1 MKILKNLI
9 TITAALAGIIGVLAL
24 ILVLAGFRPFILE
37 SESMEPIYTKGSLC
51 WVNTRV
57 DLDSVEIGDVLVY
70 RSPANTLVLHRL
82 VEMESSEDNSTL
94 QVTLQ
99 GDANS
104 MSQDVTLSSINFIGR
119 EAFTIPQLGVMVEQI
134 RSNSTVWFIVALF
147 IILSCVPWK
156 NVQHTEKANW
166 RRSSDEIHPC

>member
-24 ILVLAGFRPFILE
+24 ILVLAGFRPFILK
-37 SESMEPIYTKGSLC
+37 SESMEPVYTKGSLC

-82 VEMESSEDNSTL
+82 VDKSSSVDTSTL
-94 QVTLQ
+94 PVVMQ

-119 EAFTIPQLGVMVEQI
+119 EAFTIPRLGVMVEHI
-134 RSNSTVWFIVALF
+134 LSNNAIWFIVVLF
-147 IILSCVPWK
+147 VLLAAVPWESI
-156 NVQHTEKANW
+156 H
-166 RRSSDEIHPC
+166 RRKCIE

>member
-9 TITAALAGIIGVLAL
+9 TITAALAGIIGVLVL
-24 ILVLAGFRPFILE
+24 ILVLAGFRPFILR

-57 DLDSVEIGDVLVY
+57 DLDSVEVGDVLVY

-82 VEMESSEDNSTL
+82 VDKSASVDTTDLPVVM
-94 QVTLQ
+94 Q

-119 EAFTIPQLGVMVEQI
+119 EAFTIPRLGVVVEHI
-134 RSNSTVWFIVALF
+134 LSNNAVWFIIVLF
-147 IILSCVPWK
+147 VILACVPW
-156 NVQHTEKANW
+156 ESIL
-166 RRSSDEIHPC
+166 RRKCIE

>member
-24 ILVLAGFRPFILE
+24 ILVLVGFRPFILK

-57 DLDSVEIGDVLVY
+57 DLDSVEVGDVLVY

-82 VEMESSEDNSTL
+82 VEKERSDDTSSL
-94 QVTLQ
+94 PVTMQ

-119 EAFTIPQLGVMVEQI
+119 EAFTIPRLGMMVEHI
-134 RSNSTVWFIVALF
+134 LSNNAIWFIVAVFVL
-147 IILSCVPWK
+147 LAAVPWESI
-156 NVQHTEKANW
+156 H
-166 RRSSDEIHPC
+166 RRKCIE

>member
-24 ILVLAGFRPFILE
+24 ILVLAGFRPFILK
-37 SESMEPIYTKGSLC
+37 SESMEPVYTKGSLC

-57 DLDSVEIGDVLVY
+57 DLDSVEVGDVLVY

-82 VEMESSEDNSTL
+82 VDKSASVDTSTL
-94 QVTLQ
+94 CAVMQ

-104 MSQDVTLSSINFIGR
+104 MSQDVILSSINFIGR
-119 EAFTIPQLGVMVEQI
+119 EAFTIPRLGVVVQRI
-134 RSNSTVWFIVALF
+134 LSNNTIWLIVAVFVL
-147 IILSCVPWK
+147 LSAVPWESI
-156 NVQHTEKANW
+156 HRRKAAA
-166 RRSSDEIHPC
+166 

>member
-24 ILVLAGFRPFILE
+24 ILVLAGFRPFILK

-57 DLDSVEIGDVLVY
+57 DLNSVEIGDVLVY

-82 VEMESSEDNSTL
+82 VEKEHSDDTSSL
-94 QVTLQ
+94 PVTMQ

-119 EAFTIPQLGVMVEQI
+119 ETFTIPRLGVMVEHI
-134 RSNSTVWFIVALF
+134 LSNNAIWFIVVLF
-147 IILSCVPWK
+147 VLLAAVPWESI
-156 NVQHTEKANW
+156 H
-166 RRSSDEIHPC
+166 RRKCIE

>member
-24 ILVLAGFRPFILE
+24 ILVLAGFRPFILK
-37 SESMEPIYTKGSLC
+37 SKSMEPIYTKGSLC

-57 DLDSVEIGDVLVY
+57 DLNSVEIGDVLVY

-82 VEMESSEDNSTL
+82 VDKSASVDTSSL
-94 QVTLQ
+94 PVTMQ

-119 EAFTIPQLGVMVEQI
+119 ETFTIPRLGVMVEHI
-134 RSNSTVWFIVALF
+134 LSNNAIWFIVVLF
-147 IILSCVPWK
+147 VLLAAVPWESI
-156 NVQHTEKANW
+156 H
-166 RRSSDEIHPC
+166 RRKCIE

>member
-24 ILVLAGFRPFILE
+24 ILVLAGFRPFILK
-37 SESMEPIYTKGSLC
+37 SESMEPVYTKGSLC

-82 VEMESSEDNSTL
+82 VDKSSSVYTSTL
-94 QVTLQ
+94 PVVMQ

-119 EAFTIPQLGVMVEQI
+119 EAFTIPRLGMMVEHI
-134 RSNSTVWFIVALF
+134 LSNNAIWFIVAVFAL
-147 IILSCVPWK
+147 LAAVPWESI
-156 NVQHTEKANW
+156 H
-166 RRSSDEIHPC
+166 RRKCIE

>member
-24 ILVLAGFRPFILE
+24 ILVLAGFRPFILK
-37 SESMEPIYTKGSLC
+37 SESMEPVYTKGSLC

-82 VEMESSEDNSTL
+82 VDKSSSVDTSTL
-94 QVTLQ
+94 PVVMQ

-104 MSQDVTLSSINFIGR
+104 MSQDVILSSINFIGR
-119 EAFTIPQLGVMVEQI
+119 EAFTIPRLGVVVEHI
-134 RSNSTVWFIVALF
+134 LSNNTIWFIVAVFVL
-147 IILSCVPWK
+147 LAAVPWEFI
-156 NVQHTEKANW
+156 H
-166 RRSSDEIHPC
+166 RRKCIE

>member
-9 TITAALAGIIGVLAL
+9 TITAALAGIIGVFVL
-24 ILVLAGFRPFILE
+24 ILVLAGFRPFILK

-57 DLDSVEIGDVLVY
+57 DLDSVEVGDVLVY

-82 VEMESSEDNSTL
+82 VEKESTDDYTSL
-94 QVTLQ
+94 PVTMQ

-119 EAFTIPQLGVMVEQI
+119 EVFTIPRLGMMVEHI
-134 RSNSTVWFIVALF
+134 LSNNAIWFIVAVFAL
-147 IILSCVPWK
+147 LAAVPWESI
-156 NVQHTEKANW
+156 H
-166 RRSSDEIHPC
+166 RRKCIE

>member
-24 ILVLAGFRPFILE
+24 ILVLAGFRPFILK

-57 DLDSVEIGDVLVY
+57 DLDSVEVGDVLVY

-82 VEMESSEDNSTL
+82 VDKSASVDTSSL
-94 QVTLQ
+94 PVTMQ

-119 EAFTIPQLGVMVEQI
+119 EAFTIPRLGMMVEHI
-134 RSNSTVWFIVALF
+134 LSNNAIWFIVAVFVL
-147 IILSCVPWK
+147 LAAVPWESI
-156 NVQHTEKANW
+156 H
-166 RRSSDEIHPC
+166 RRKCIE

>member
-9 TITAALAGIIGVLAL
+9 TITAALAGIIGVFVL
-24 ILVLAGFRPFILE
+24 ILVLAGFRPFILK

-57 DLDSVEIGDVLVY
+57 DLDSVEVGDVLVY

-82 VEMESSEDNSTL
+82 VEKERSDDTSSL
-94 QVTLQ
+94 PVTMQ

-119 EAFTIPQLGVMVEQI
+119 EAFTIPRLGVVVEHI
-134 RSNSTVWFIVALF
+134 LSSNAIWFIFALF
-147 IILSCVPWK
+147 VLLAAVPWESI
-156 NVQHTEKANW
+156 H
-166 RRSSDEIHPC
+166 RRKCIE

>member
-1 MKILKNLI
+1 M
-9 TITAALAGIIGVLAL
+9 
-24 ILVLAGFRPFILE
+24 ILVLAGFRPFILK
-37 SESMEPIYTKGSLC
+37 SESMEPVYTKGSLC

-82 VEMESSEDNSTL
+82 VDKSSSVDTSTL
-94 QVTLQ
+94 PVVMQ

-119 EAFTIPQLGVMVEQI
+119 EAFTIPRLGVMVEHI
-134 RSNSTVWFIVALF
+134 LSNNAIWFIVSLF
-147 IILSCVPWK
+147 VLLAAVPWESI
-156 NVQHTEKANW
+156 H
-166 RRSSDEIHPC
+166 RRKCIE

>member
-24 ILVLAGFRPFILE
+24 ILVLAGFRPFILK

-57 DLDSVEIGDVLVY
+57 DLNSVEIGDVLVY

-82 VEMESSEDNSTL
+82 VDKSASVDTSSL
-94 QVTLQ
+94 PVTMQ

-119 EAFTIPQLGVMVEQI
+119 EAFTIPRLGMMVEHI
-134 RSNSTVWFIVALF
+134 LSNNAIWFIVAVFVL
-147 IILSCVPWK
+147 LAAVPWESI
-156 NVQHTEKANW
+156 H
-166 RRSSDEIHPC
+166 RRKCIE

>member
-9 TITAALAGIIGVLAL
+9 TITAALAGIIGVLAM
-24 ILVLAGFRPFILE
+24 ILVLAGFRPFILK
-37 SESMEPIYTKGSLC
+37 SESMEPVYTKGSLC

-82 VEMESSEDNSTL
+82 VDKSSSVDTSTL
-94 QVTLQ
+94 PVVMQ

-119 EAFTIPQLGVMVEQI
+119 EAFTIPRLGVMVEHI
-134 RSNSTVWFIVALF
+134 LSNNAIWFIVVLF
-147 IILSCVPWK
+147 VLLAAVPWESI
-156 NVQHTEKANW
+156 H
-166 RRSSDEIHPC
+166 RRKCIE

>member
-9 TITAALAGIIGVLAL
+9 TITAALAGIIGVLAM
-24 ILVLAGFRPFILE
+24 ILVLAGFRPFILK
-37 SESMEPIYTKGSLC
+37 SESMEPVYTKGSLC

-82 VEMESSEDNSTL
+82 VDKSSSVDTSTL
-94 QVTLQ
+94 PVVMQ

-119 EAFTIPQLGVMVEQI
+119 EAFTIPRLGMMVEHI
-134 RSNSTVWFIVALF
+134 LSNNAIWFIVSLF
-147 IILSCVPWK
+147 VLLAAVPWESI
-156 NVQHTEKANW
+156 H
-166 RRSSDEIHPC
+166 RRKCIE

>member
-24 ILVLAGFRPFILE
+24 ILVLAGFRPFILK
-37 SESMEPIYTKGSLC
+37 SESMEPVYTKGSLC

-57 DLDSVEIGDVLVY
+57 DLNSVEIGDVLVY

-82 VEMESSEDNSTL
+82 VDKSASVDTSSL
-94 QVTLQ
+94 PVTMQ

-119 EAFTIPQLGVMVEQI
+119 EAFTIPRLGMMVEHI
-134 RSNSTVWFIVALF
+134 ISNNAIWFIVAVFVL
-147 IILSCVPWK
+147 LAAVPWESI
-156 NVQHTEKANW
+156 H
-166 RRSSDEIHPC
+166 RRKCIE

>member
-1 MKILKNLI
+1 MKILQNLI

-24 ILVLAGFRPFILE
+24 ILVLAGFRPFILK
-37 SESMEPIYTKGSLC
+37 SESMEPVYTKGSLC

-57 DLDSVEIGDVLVY
+57 DLDSIEVGDVLVY

-82 VEMESSEDNSTL
+82 VEKESSKDTSTL
-94 QVTLQ
+94 PVVMQ

-119 EAFTIPQLGVMVEQI
+119 EAFTIPRLGVVIEHILSNNAI
-134 RSNSTVWFIVALF
+134 RFIVTVF
-147 IILSCVPWK
+147 IILACIPW
-156 NVQHTEKANW
+156 ESF
-166 RRSSDEIHPC
+166 RRRKCIE

>member
-9 TITAALAGIIGVLAL
+9 TITAALAGIIGVFVL
-24 ILVLAGFRPFILE
+24 ILVLAGFRPFILK

-57 DLDSVEIGDVLVY
+57 DLDSVEVGDVLVY

-82 VEMESSEDNSTL
+82 VEKERSDDTSSL
-94 QVTLQ
+94 PVVMQ

-119 EAFTIPQLGVMVEQI
+119 EAFTIPRLGVMVEHI
-134 RSNSTVWFIVALF
+134 LSNNAIWFIVILF
-147 IILSCVPWK
+147 VLLAAVPWESI
-156 NVQHTEKANW
+156 H
-166 RRSSDEIHPC
+166 RRKCIE

>member
-9 TITAALAGIIGVLAL
+9 TITAAVAGIIGVLAL
-24 ILVLAGFRPFILE
+24 ILVLAGFRPFILK

-57 DLDSVEIGDVLVY
+57 DLDSVEVGDVLVY

-82 VEMESSEDNSTL
+82 VEKERSDDTSTL
-94 QVTLQ
+94 PVTMQ

-119 EAFTIPQLGVMVEQI
+119 EAFTIPRLGMMVEHI
-134 RSNSTVWFIVALF
+134 LSNNAIWFIVAVFVL
-147 IILSCVPWK
+147 LAAVPWESI
-156 NVQHTEKANW
+156 H
-166 RRSSDEIHPC
+166 RRKCIE

>member
-24 ILVLAGFRPFILE
+24 ILVLAGFRPFILK

-57 DLDSVEIGDVLVY
+57 DLDSVEVGDVLVY

-82 VEMESSEDNSTL
+82 VEKERSDDTSSL
-94 QVTLQ
+94 PVTMQ

-119 EAFTIPQLGVMVEQI
+119 EAFTIPRLGMMVEHI
-134 RSNSTVWFIVALF
+134 LSNNAIWFIVVLF
-147 IILSCVPWK
+147 VLLAAVPWESI
-156 NVQHTEKANW
+156 H
-166 RRSSDEIHPC
+166 RRKCIE

>member
-24 ILVLAGFRPFILE
+24 ILVLAGFRPFILK

-57 DLDSVEIGDVLVY
+57 DLNSIEIGDVLVY

-82 VEMESSEDNSTL
+82 VDKSASVDTSSL
-94 QVTLQ
+94 PVTMQ

-119 EAFTIPQLGVMVEQI
+119 EAFTIPRLGMMVEHI
-134 RSNSTVWFIVALF
+134 LSNNAIWFIVAVFVL
-147 IILSCVPWK
+147 LAAVPWESI
-156 NVQHTEKANW
+156 H
-166 RRSSDEIHPC
+166 RRKCIE

>member
-9 TITAALAGIIGVLAL
+9 TITAALAGIIGVFVL
-24 ILVLAGFRPFILE
+24 ILVLAGFRPFILK

-57 DLDSVEIGDVLVY
+57 DLDSVEVGDVLVY

-82 VEMESSEDNSTL
+82 VEKESTDDYTSL
-94 QVTLQ
+94 PVTMQ

-119 EAFTIPQLGVMVEQI
+119 EAFTIPRLGMMVEHI
-134 RSNSTVWFIVALF
+134 LSNNAIWFIVAVFAL
-147 IILSCVPWK
+147 LAAVPWESI
-156 NVQHTEKANW
+156 H
-166 RRSSDEIHPC
+166 RRKCIE

>member
-24 ILVLAGFRPFILE
+24 ILVLAGFRPFILK

-57 DLDSVEIGDVLVY
+57 DLDSVEVGDVLVY

-82 VEMESSEDNSTL
+82 VEKESTDDYTSL
-94 QVTLQ
+94 PVTMQ

-119 EAFTIPQLGVMVEQI
+119 EAFTIPRLGMMVEHI
-134 RSNSTVWFIVALF
+134 LSNNAIWFIVAVFAL
-147 IILSCVPWK
+147 LAAVPWESI
-156 NVQHTEKANW
+156 H
-166 RRSSDEIHPC
+166 RRKCIE

>member
-9 TITAALAGIIGVLAL
+9 TITAALAGIIGVFVL
-24 ILVLAGFRPFILE
+24 ILVLAGFRPFILK

-57 DLDSVEIGDVLVY
+57 DLDSVKVGDVLVY

-82 VEMESSEDNSTL
+82 VDKSSSVDTSTL
-94 QVTLQ
+94 PVTMQ

-119 EAFTIPQLGVMVEQI
+119 EAFTIPRLGMMVERI
-134 RSNSTVWFIVALF
+134 LSNNAIWFIVAVFVL
-147 IILSCVPWK
+147 LAAVPWESI
-156 NVQHTEKANW
+156 H
-166 RRSSDEIHPC
+166 RRRCIE

>member
-9 TITAALAGIIGVLAL
+9 TITAALAGIIGVFVL
-24 ILVLAGFRPFILE
+24 ILVLAGFRPFILK

-57 DLDSVEIGDVLVY
+57 DLDSVEVGDVLVY

-82 VEMESSEDNSTL
+82 VEKERSDDTSSL
-94 QVTLQ
+94 PVTMQ

-104 MSQDVTLSSINFIGR
+104 MSQDVTLSSINFSGR
-119 EAFTIPQLGVMVEQI
+119 EAFTIPRLGMMVEHI
-134 RSNSTVWFIVALF
+134 LSNNAIWFIVAVFVL
-147 IILSCVPWK
+147 LAAVPWESI
-156 NVQHTEKANW
+156 H
-166 RRSSDEIHPC
+166 RRKCIE

>member
-9 TITAALAGIIGVLAL
+9 AITAALAGIIGLLVL
-24 ILVLAGFRPFILE
+24 ILVLAGFRPFILK
-37 SESMEPIYTKGSLC
+37 SESMEPVYTTGSLC

-57 DLDSVEIGDVLVY
+57 DLDSVEVGDVLVY

-82 VEMESSEDNSTL
+82 VEKESTDDYTYL
-94 QVTLQ
+94 PVTMQ

-119 EAFTIPQLGVMVEQI
+119 EAFTIPRLGVVVEHI
-134 RSNSTVWFIVALF
+134 LSNNAIWFIVALF
-147 IILSCVPWK
+147 VLLAAVPC
-156 NVQHTEKANW
+156 E
-166 RRSSDEIHPC
+166 SIHRLKCIE

>member
-9 TITAALAGIIGVLAL
+9 TITVALAGIIGVLAL
-24 ILVLAGFRPFILE
+24 ILVLAGFRPFILK

-57 DLDSVEIGDVLVY
+57 GLDSIKVGDVLVY

-82 VEMESSEDNSTL
+82 VDKSSSADTSSL
-94 QVTLQ
+94 PVTMQ
-99 GDANS
+99 GDATS

-119 EAFTIPQLGVMVEQI
+119 EAFTIPRLGVMVEHI
-134 RSNSTVWFIVALF
+134 LSNNAIWFIVVLF
-147 IILSCVPWK
+147 VLLAAVPWESI
-156 NVQHTEKANW
+156 H
-166 RRSSDEIHPC
+166 RRKCIE